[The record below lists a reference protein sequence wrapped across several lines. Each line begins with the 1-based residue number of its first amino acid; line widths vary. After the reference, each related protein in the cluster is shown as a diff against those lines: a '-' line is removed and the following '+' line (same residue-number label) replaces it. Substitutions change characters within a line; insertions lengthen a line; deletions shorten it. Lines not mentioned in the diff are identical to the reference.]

1 VFIARSMA
9 EYDGKVV
16 NETYLKESIETRKQ
30 LDEDFQ
36 GAGAIEN
43 THSYL

>member
-1 VFIARSMA
+1 MA

-16 NETYLKESIETRKQ
+16 NVAYLRESIETRKQ

-36 GAGAIEN
+36 GVGTIEN